1 MYGRFLQNSALS
13 GVARNEADSLLVS
26 GFLGNSNPSSKK
38 AARRLPSECCEL
50 SLINHSEN
58 RFSPSII
65 YKQ

>member
-1 MYGRFLQNSALS
+1 MYGRFLQNSTLS
-13 GVARNEADSLLVS
+13 GMTRNEAGGLLMS

-38 AARRLPSECCEL
+38 AARRPPSECCEF

-58 RFSPSII
+58 RFSPSFI